1 MSSTRGLAL
10 ETREPRLALFGNLR
24 RKTLAMV
31 MIMVVLLLGLVLAG
45 ISTGERGVSTDLS
58 LKNQA
63 PSLEHP
69 FGTDWLGREMFSRT
83 LKGLNLSLAVGL
95 LSALASS
102 VIALGLGAGAAVL
115 GRNADHLVTWLVDL
129 FMGVPHLVLIIL
141 ISFAVGGGVR
151 GVIIGVALTH
161 WPRLTRV
168 IRAEVMQLRS
178 AEFVLV
184 SRHLGKSRWWVAT
197 RHLFPHLVPQ
207 FFVGFILL
215 FPHAILHEAGI
226 SFLGFGISPEQP
238 AIGIIL
244 SESMRYLS
252 AGMWW
257 LAVFPGIALVAM
269 VRAFDVLGNNLL
281 LLVDPHSAHQ

>member
-1 MSSTRGLAL
+1 MSQTQGLAM
-10 ETREPRLALFGNLR
+10 EAQSASIPVFGNLR
-24 RKTLAMV
+24 SRTLAIIVLMLL
-31 MIMVVLLLGLVLAG
+31 LLLGVIAG
-45 ISTGERGVSTDLS
+45 GVGTGDQGVSTDLAS
-58 LKNQA
+58 KNLA
-63 PSLEHP
+63 PSSEHP
-69 FGTDWLGREMFSRT
+69 FGTDWLGRDMFART

-95 LSALASS
+95 LSAFFSS
-102 VIALGLGAGAAVL
+102 LIALALGIGAATL
-115 GRNADHLVTWLVDL
+115 GKSADHLVTWLVDL
-129 FMGVPHLVLIIL
+129 FLGVPHLVLIIL
-141 ISFAVGGGVR
+141 ISFAVGGGIQ
-151 GVIIGVALTH
+151 GVVIGVSLTH

-178 AEFVLV
+178 AEFVQV
-184 SRHLGKSRWWVAT
+184 SLHLGKTRWWVAT
-197 RHLFPHLVPQ
+197 RHLLPHLVPQ
-207 FFVGFILL
+207 FFVGMILL

-257 LAVFPGIALVAM
+257 LAVFPGVALVAM
-269 VRAFDVLGNNLL
+269 VRVFDALGTNLL